1 MDLKLQGRR
10 ALVSGSTAGIGR
22 AIAVSLAGEGASVIV
37 NGRAQSSVDKAV
49 AELKAATG
57 GDVVGFAG
65 DLGTAASADEIAHRH
80 PDVEILV
87 NNLAIFEPKPF
98 EDIPDADWVR
108 FFEMNVLSG
117 IRLAR
122 LFLPAMKRANWGR
135 IIFISS
141 ESALQIPVEMIHYGM
156 TKTAQIAVAR
166 GLAESVAGT
175 GITVNSILP
184 GPTKSRGVVEF
195 VGGLAK
201 AGARH
206 LQRLRQS
213 FSKRFGRRRLSSVL
227 LRPKR
232 SPRS

>member
-1 MDLKLQGRR
+1 MDLKLQGRL

-22 AIAVSLAGEGASVIV
+22 AIAASLAREGASVIV
-37 NGRAQSSVDKAV
+37 NGRAQSPVDKAV

-57 GDVVGFAG
+57 GDLVGFAG
-65 DLGTAASADEIAHRH
+65 DLGTAASADELADRH
-80 PDVEILV
+80 PGVEILV

-98 EDIPDADWVR
+98 EEIPDADWRR

-122 LFLPAMKRANWGR
+122 LLLPAMKRANWGR

-141 ESALQIPVEMIHYGM
+141 ESALQIPAEMIHYGM

-166 GLAESVAGT
+166 GLAESVTGT

-184 GPTKSRGVVEF
+184 GPTKSRGVVDF
-195 VGGLAK
+195 VGALAK
-201 AGARH
+201 KAG
-206 LQRLRQS
+206 
-213 FSKRFGRRRLSSVL
+213 KTFGEFELEFFQHV
-227 LRPKR
+227 
-232 SPRS
+232 